1 MEADAKL
8 NYYCAEG
15 PDKTDSWALSD
26 SCLCDVHFREY
37 LEERRIGGQSI
48 FHFGTGGHHF
58 VGLGELHRDDPNYVF
73 AVTASPVEHE
83 AYVDLVINNPYL
95 ARVYKVMFTDIYT
108 MHDYNL
114 PAFDF
119 ITLFHLCE
127 YWDSFRSAYAPL
139 NDRKLLELMINKL
152 KPGGHIVAYTGS
164 CAWGRAE
171 PLFDATVKLQK
182 LVPSG
187 SFKNLWFLRRNEQ
200 PGST

>member
-1 MEADAKL
+1 
-8 NYYCAEG
+8 
-15 PDKTDSWALSD
+15 
-26 SCLCDVHFREY
+26 
-37 LEERRIGGQSI
+37 
-48 FHFGTGGHHF
+48 
-58 VGLGELHRDDPNYVF
+58 
-73 AVTASPVEHE
+73 
-83 AYVDLVINNPYL
+83 
-95 ARVYKVMFTDIYT
+95 MFTDIYT

-114 PAFDF
+114 PAFDL

-171 PLFDATVKLQK
+171 PLFDATVKLQR